1 MILELENA
9 IAKITSVTPISEKHG
24 KKRVPAHSV
33 IFEIER
39 ENTILI
45 PFDSQ
50 LRAAFYQKPVR
61 NAEDKKTGQKKLD
74 VTRSSDGL
82 SELRFSWWSQWI
94 EVPGELVG
102 YTLRLHVGNTER
114 SHIVLDDAKLG
125 AFSLLPKDLGIS
137 VLKFKAIVHPSAP
150 EKGKIDELLQQEVP
164 ISITPPA
171 NGQGELIGEDEDNED
186 ETEDEE
192 A

>member
-9 IAKITSVTPISEKHG
+9 VAKITSVTPISEKHG
-24 KKRVPAHSV
+24 KKRVPAHSI

-50 LRAAFYQKPVR
+50 LRTAFYQKPGR
-61 NAEDKKTGQKKLD
+61 TASEEKSGQKKLD
-74 VTRSSDGL
+74 VTRSTDGL
-82 SELRFSWWSQWI
+82 TELRFPWWSQWI
-94 EVPGELVG
+94 EVPGELIG
-102 YTLRLHVGNTER
+102 YEVRLHTGNTER

-125 AFSLLPKDLGIS
+125 AFFLLPKELGMS
-137 VLKFKAIVHPSAP
+137 LLKLKAIVHPSAH

-164 ISITPPA
+164 VTITPPA
-171 NGQGELIGEDEDNED
+171 DGQGALIEGDE
-186 ETEDEE
+186 
-192 A
+192 